1 MEAELQCTAFCSRRL
16 THHTIVSQAR
26 RGLRGRVTGA
36 AWAVHGR
43 GMGGAWAVHGRVM
56 GAAWARQD
64 HGEGVGWA
72 RRGRRRVRV
81 IKRRLSRSL
90 KQNETLWL
98 HAFLEVTS
106 QDGGH

>member
-43 GMGGAWAVHGRVM
+43 GMGGAWAVHGR
-56 GAAWARQD
+56 GRTTARVLD
-64 HGEGVGWA
+64 GHGV
-72 RRGRRRVRV
+72 
-81 IKRRLSRSL
+81 
-90 KQNETLWL
+90 
-98 HAFLEVTS
+98 
-106 QDGGH
+106 DGGACGSSSGDFRDL